1 MKFCKVKMYNPFQ
14 EVCNSKGLKM
24 RVPDFRTRE
33 TEATVPRRG
42 ICLAGEQQADK
53 IIQEVWKSHG
63 GKNLVWEQELPIGE
77 PSPTLW
83 VNNMIV

>member
-1 MKFCKVKMYNPFQ
+1 MYNPFQ
-14 EVCNSKGLKM
+14 EVCNFKGLKM

-42 ICLAGEQQADK
+42 ICLAREQQADK

-63 GKNLVWEQELPIGE
+63 GKNLKSGNKSFPL
-77 PSPTLW
+77 
-83 VNNMIV
+83 VNPVPHFGSTISLYDP